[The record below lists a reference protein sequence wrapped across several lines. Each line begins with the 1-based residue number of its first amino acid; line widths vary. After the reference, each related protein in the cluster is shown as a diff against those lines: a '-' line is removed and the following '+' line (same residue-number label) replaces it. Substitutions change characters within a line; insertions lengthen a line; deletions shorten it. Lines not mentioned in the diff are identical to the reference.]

1 MGDPNGFLLQHGYSI
16 LFALVLADQLGVP
29 LPAIPFLIA
38 AGAIARDGPM
48 DLFLVMSVSVI
59 ASVAARAVW
68 YEAARRG
75 RGDVL
80 TLVCRLSLEPDRC
93 ARSARDFF
101 TNWGAAA
108 LLIANFMPGFAG
120 VVVQP
125 IAAIA
130 GMSRVRFYALNTIGA
145 VLWVAAFVGLGYGFS
160 TSVEGV
166 LQLVVRFGV
175 SGMQLLAVVCVMYI
189 GWKLARRQWFYHELR
204 MARITPEELKSL
216 LDAAQPVVVLDLRHT
231 MEFAADPGIIPGA
244 LRMTPEE
251 LDRRFD
257 EIPSHQ
263 DVVLYCSCPN
273 EASSARSALRLKNR
287 GIERVRPLEGGLQ
300 GWRDRGYPLAS
311 F

>member
-16 LFALVLADQLGVP
+16 LFALVLVDQLGIP

-38 AGAIARDGPM
+38 AGAIARDGPL
-48 DLFLVMSVSVI
+48 DLFLVMSIGVI
-59 ASVAARAVW
+59 ASVAAHTVW

-101 TNWGAAA
+101 TSWGAAA

-130 GMSRVRFYALNTIGA
+130 GMSRLRFFALNTIGA
-145 VLWVAAFVGLGYGFS
+145 ALWVAAFVGLGYGFS
-160 TSVEGV
+160 TSVEEV

-175 SGMQLLAVVCVMYI
+175 SGMQLLAVVCVLYI
-189 GWKLARRQWFYHELR
+189 GWKIVRREWLYHELR
-204 MARITPEELKSL
+204 MARITPEELKRR
-216 LDAAQPVVVLDLRHT
+216 LDSAEPLVVLDLRHT
-231 MEFAADPGIIPGA
+231 MEFSIEPGGIPGA

-251 LDRRFD
+251 LDRRFE
-257 EIPSHQ
+257 EIPTHQ
-263 DVVLYCSCPN
+263 EVVLYCSCPN
-273 EASSARSALRLKNR
+273 EASSARSALRLMRR

-300 GWRDRGYPLAS
+300 GWRERGYPLVT
-311 F
+311 